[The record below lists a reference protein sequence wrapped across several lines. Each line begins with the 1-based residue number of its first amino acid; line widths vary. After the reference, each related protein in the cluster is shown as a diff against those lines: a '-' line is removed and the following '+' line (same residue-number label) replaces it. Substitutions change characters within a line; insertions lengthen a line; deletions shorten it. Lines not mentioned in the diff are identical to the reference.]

1 MFIGEY
7 LRRTNPAVNLLNNAC
22 TCYTGDNRITKPIYF
37 GVCIIFYRD
46 KTDHEYD
53 SKYFRMGES

>member
-22 TCYTGDNRITKPIYF
+22 TCYTGDNRITKPNYF
-37 GVCIIFYRD
+37 GVCMIFYRD
-46 KTDHEYD
+46 KTGHV
-53 SKYFRMGES
+53 KGLGK